1 MCVHLTAIET
11 KRSMVGEETTPAR
24 KNISKRT
31 KVNILFDI
39 LRRIEIGTSCFF
51 IVRQVMA
58 LFISTIRY
66 RQTTILVAEIWH
78 DEH

>member
-1 MCVHLTAIET
+1 M
-11 KRSMVGEETTPAR
+11 GEETTPAR

-31 KVNILFDI
+31 EVNILFDI
-39 LRRIEIGTSCFF
+39 LRRIEIGTSCLFMVLFF
-51 IVRQVMA
+51 
-58 LFISTIRY
+58 STIRH

>member
-1 MCVHLTAIET
+1 M
-11 KRSMVGEETTPAR
+11 GEETTPAR

-31 KVNILFDI
+31 EVNILFDI

-51 IVRQVMA
+51 IVRQVMV
-58 LFISTIRY
+58 LFISTIRH

-78 DEH
+78 DEHSR